1 MKIDIAVH
9 GRFHAF
15 NLANQLHRRGALG
28 RLYTTYPEFAAKK
41 FMPPNAAVKCFP
53 HFEAWRRLSSRL
65 GLARSLSAGL
75 PRRFGGAVAKH
86 LVHSSSDILVGWS
99 SATLESIPVA
109 RDLGMKVVIE
119 RGSTHIVHQTEVLR
133 VAYDEIGQP
142 FTDTPQEIVDR
153 EMREY
158 DLADAIAVPSTI
170 AAESFIRR
178 GIPEEKLIV
187 SRLGVDLDAFRP
199 DPESAGRAERP
210 RILCVGAVGVRKGA
224 ETLIRA
230 VDKLRGAAELHLV
243 GVVEDGFRALLD
255 RLPLEHVVLA
265 GAVPHH
271 ALVETYRGADIFCLP
286 SVEEGF
292 GMVVLEAMASGLPV
306 VVSDQVGARDAIS
319 GKAGIVV
326 PVADVDALA
335 EALRTIVEDPQKRR
349 EMGER
354 ARQAAVGGANGW
366 EDYVDRLWPAYLALA
381 GGA

>member
-1 MKIDIAVH
+1 M
-9 GRFHAF
+9 
-15 NLANQLHRRGALG
+15 
-28 RLYTTYPEFAAKK
+28 
-41 FMPPNAAVKCFP
+41 
-53 HFEAWRRLSSRL
+53 S
-65 GLARSLSAGL
+65 AR
-75 PRRFGGAVAKH
+75 PR
-86 LVHSSSDILVGWS
+86 
-99 SATLESIPVA
+99 
-109 RDLGMKVVIE
+109 
-119 RGSTHIVHQTEVLR
+119 
-133 VAYDEIGQP
+133 
-142 FTDTPQEIVDR
+142 
-153 EMREY
+153 
-158 DLADAIAVPSTI
+158 
-170 AAESFIRR
+170 
-178 GIPEEKLIV
+178 
-187 SRLGVDLDAFRP
+187 
-199 DPESAGRAERP
+199 SAGRAERP

-255 RLPLEHVVLA
+255 RLPLEHVVLV

-319 GKAGIVV
+319 GEAGIVV

-335 EALRTIVEDPQKRR
+335 EALRAIVEDPQKRR